1 MPEYGWGVVLPE
13 RLVLEPLEVGLVLA
27 RHIIW
32 GPGDL
37 GPGGQQDGETEPQR
51 GARTLL
57 ISLSQ
62 WQDWDI
68 KLGASRGL
76 GLNPRLVAY
85 EACV

>member
-1 MPEYGWGVVLPE
+1 M
-13 RLVLEPLEVGLVLA
+13 LA
-27 RHIIW
+27 SHIIR

-37 GPGGQQDGETEPQR
+37 GPGGQQDGENEPQI

-68 KLGASRGL
+68 KLGASGGL